1 MNVTITIYEAYGVKY
16 DRLFRTSREKVI
28 ELLKKCCDTVC
39 IHYIEEIPEE
49 NLTPHAEIITR

>member
-1 MNVTITIYEAYGVKY
+1 MNVTIAIYEAYGVKY
-16 DRLFRTSREKVI
+16 DQLFRCSRAKVI
-28 ELLKKCCDTVC
+28 EWLRNCCETAC